1 MKTIGLITA
10 NYSND
15 NFGSLT
21 KNRPL
26 ASLPFGGRYRLIDF
40 VLSNMVN
47 SGITKVGVITPYNS
61 GSVID
66 HIGSG
71 KPWSLDRKK
80 DGLFLMPGSV
90 YGIHSTES
98 KFLFRD
104 ILENRAF
111 LERSDAD
118 YVVLATGS
126 DVYNM
131 DYSEIV
137 SSHEDSGMQIT
148 ILYKRMP
155 IGSDRKGY
163 YLNIDSEST
172 VRSIDTAP
180 QTRSAN
186 YFMDCLVINKSFL
199 MEFINWFSQLE
210 YKDLIEIIRDNI
222 DKFKV
227 GSYEFKGY
235 LGKIN
240 DIYDYLRVS
249 NDITNFDIRNELFH
263 NDRTIIT
270 KVQDDAPVLYKE
282 SGNAINSIIGAGCTV
297 EGRIENS
304 TIFRSTK
311 IGKSAIVKNCVIMM
325 YCEIGDGAVLE
336 NVICDKMVKVSAGS
350 KIIGTADK
358 PVVLSKGTIV

>member
-15 NFGSLT
+15 NFGSMT

-40 VLSNMVN
+40 ALSNMVN

-90 YGIHSTES
+90 YGIHSAES
-98 KFLFRD
+98 RFLFRD
-104 ILENRAF
+104 ILDNKAYF
-111 LERSDAD
+111 ERSDAD
-118 YVVLATGS
+118 YVVIATGS

-131 DYSEIV
+131 DYSDVIRL
-137 SSHEDSGMQIT
+137 HEESGMQIT
-148 ILYKRMP
+148 LLYKKYP
-155 IGSDRKGY
+155 IDCGIKGY
-163 YLNIDSEST
+163 YLDLNEDGEVVNICVEST
-172 VRSIDTAP
+172 KG
-180 QTRSAN
+180 SAN
-186 YFMDCLVINKSFL
+186 YFMDCLVINKDL
-199 MEFINWFSQLE
+199 MMDFIKWFEQLE
-210 YKDLIEIIRDNI
+210 YKDLIEIIRDNV

-227 GSYEFKGY
+227 GSYEFAGY

-240 DIYDYLRVS
+240 DINDYLKVN
-249 NDITNFDIRNELFH
+249 NDIADFDIRNELFH

-270 KVQDDAPVLYKE
+270 KVQDDAPVLYKAN
-282 SGNAINSIIGAGCTV
+282 GTATNSIIGAGCTIAGKV
-297 EGRIENS
+297 ENS
-304 TIFRSTK
+304 TIFRSTCV
-311 IGKSAIVKNCVIMM
+311 GKDATVKNCVVMM
-325 YCEIGDGAVLE
+325 YCEIGEGAVLE
-336 NVICDKMVKVSAGS
+336 NVICDKMVKVSPGS
-350 KIIGTADK
+350 KIIGTVEK
-358 PVVLSKGTIV
+358 PVLLSKGATV

>member
-1 MKTIGLITA
+1 MRTIGLITA

-15 NFGSLT
+15 NFGSMT

-80 DGLFLMPGSV
+80 DGLFVMPGSV
-90 YGIHSTES
+90 YGIHSAES
-98 KFLFRD
+98 RFLFRD
-104 ILENRAF
+104 ILDNRAF
-111 LERSDAD
+111 FERSDAD

-137 SSHEDSGMQIT
+137 KSHEESGMQIT
-148 ILYKRMP
+148 VLYKKLP

-163 YLNIDSEST
+163 YLDLNSDGSVISIEHSAPT
-172 VRSIDTAP
+172 V
-180 QTRSAN
+180 SAN
-186 YFMDCLVINKSFL
+186 YFMDCLVIDKDFL
-199 MEFINWFSQLE
+199 MDFIRWFEQLE
-210 YKDLIEIIRDNI
+210 YKDLIEIIHDNI

-235 LGKIN
+235 LGKVN
-240 DIYDYLRVS
+240 DIGDYLKVS
-249 NDITNFDIRNELFH
+249 KDIADFDIRNELFH
-263 NDRTIIT
+263 GDRTIIT
-270 KVQDDAPVLYKE
+270 KVQDDAPVLYK
-282 SGNAINSIIGAGCTV
+282 GNGTARNSIIGAGCTIAGNV
-297 EGRIENS
+297 ENS
-304 TIFRSTK
+304 TVFRSTK
-311 IGKSAIVKNCVIMM
+311 IGQDAIVKNCVVMM

-336 NVICDKMVKVSAGS
+336 NVICDKLVKISAGS

-358 PVVLSKGTIV
+358 PVVLPKGTTV